1 MFFSSRQII
10 FIIVSLTLLMDTM
23 DANILNTAIP
33 VISHDF
39 HVSPI
44 DLKIALIGYL
54 MSLAVF
60 IPISGWVADKFGV
73 KPIFIGALTLF
84 TTASFLCG
92 FANTLP
98 ELVVLRCVQGIGGA
112 FMTLGRLIIA
122 RTYQRYE
129 LVEAM
134 NIVIMI
140 MSIGVMLGPFIGGV
154 LVDHFSWSW
163 IFWVNIPVGI
173 FLIFMAIFTLPPDA
187 PKNVR
192 AFDFFGFLLFGGG
205 LALLCFSLSEMS
217 ESTVNWQALMWKLFI
232 ALALMIHYFFRA
244 KKQKNPLIA
253 IKLFQL
259 RTFRISIIANLCTR
273 LGFGSMAF
281 MLPLFQQIALGL
293 SAQLSGILMAP
304 MAFGVIASKLVA
316 LKILRKVG
324 YRRYLLVN
332 TTVMALLLWM
342 YQLIT
347 LNTSI
352 YNIALLTF
360 VFGFFISVQYTGMNS
375 LALAEIPS
383 DELSASTSIVNTNQI
398 LAQTFGV
405 AIAAIL
411 LRFFSSLNGHALVL
425 SPTIFHHAFFALGV
439 ITLFSMMIFLLLK
452 PEDGQQMLVK

>member
-10 FIIVSLTLLMDTM
+10 FILVSLTLLMDTL

-39 HVSPI
+39 NVNPI

-84 TTASFLCG
+84 TAASFFCG
-92 FANTLP
+92 FANTLS

-122 RTYQRYE
+122 RAYQRYE

-134 NIVIMI
+134 NVVIMI

-163 IFWVNIPVGI
+163 IFWVNIPVGV
-173 FLIFMAIFTLPPDA
+173 FLISMAIFTLPNDA

-217 ESTVNWQALMWKLFI
+217 ESQVNWQALMWKLFI
-232 ALALMIHYFFRA
+232 ALALLVYYFFRA
-244 KKQKNPLIA
+244 RRQKNPLIA
-253 IKLFQL
+253 IKLFQF
-259 RTFRISIIANLCTR
+259 RTFRISVIANLCTR

-281 MLPLFQQIALGL
+281 LLPLFQQIALGF
-293 SAQLSGILMAP
+293 SAQFSGILMAP
-304 MAFGVIASKLVA
+304 MAFGVIFSKMVAS
-316 LKILRKVG
+316 KILRKTG

-332 TTVMALLLWM
+332 TAIMAMLLWM
-342 YQLIT
+342 YQLVTQHTPI
-347 LNTSI
+347 
-352 YNIALLTF
+352 
-360 VFGFFISVQYTGMNS
+360 
-375 LALAEIPS
+375 
-383 DELSASTSIVNTNQI
+383 
-398 LAQTFGV
+398 
-405 AIAAIL
+405 
-411 LRFFSSLNGHALVL
+411 
-425 SPTIFHHAFFALGV
+425 
-439 ITLFSMMIFLLLK
+439 
-452 PEDGQQMLVK
+452 

>member
-1 MFFSSRQII
+1 
-10 FIIVSLTLLMDTM
+10 MDTM

-39 HVSPI
+39 QVNAI

-60 IPISGWVADKFGV
+60 IPISGWVADKFSV
-73 KPIFIGALTLF
+73 KPVFIGALILF
-84 TTASFLCG
+84 TISSFSCG

-154 LVDHFSWSW
+154 IVDHFSWPW
-163 IFWVNIPVGI
+163 IFWVNVPIGI
-173 FLIFMAIFTLPPDA
+173 FLILLAYFALPNDE
-187 PKNVR
+187 PKKVR
-192 AFDFFGFLLFGGG
+192 TFDFFGFLLFGCG

-217 ESTVNWQALMWKLFI
+217 ESHVNWQALMWKIII

-253 IKLFQL
+253 IKLFQF

-281 MLPLFQQIALGL
+281 LLPLFQQIALGF
-293 SAQLSGILMAP
+293 SAQLSGMLMAP
-304 MAFGVIASKLVA
+304 MAFGVIASKMVA
-316 LKILRKVG
+316 SKILRKVG

-332 TTVMALLLWM
+332 TTIMAILLWL
-342 YQLIT
+342 YQFIT
-347 LNTSI
+347 QYTPI
-352 YNIALLTF
+352 YCIALLTF
-360 VFGFFISVQYTGMNS
+360 TFGFFISAQYMGMNS
-375 LALAEIPS
+375 LALAEIPN
-383 DELSASTSIVNTNQI
+383 DELSASTSMVNTNQI
-398 LAQTFGV
+398 LAQTLGV

-411 LRFFSSLNGHALVL
+411 LRFFSSLNGYVLVL
-425 SPTIFHHAFFALGV
+425 SSTVFHHAFLSLGV
-439 ITLFSMMIFLLLK
+439 ITLLSMSIFLLLK
-452 PEDGQQMLVK
+452 PDDGQQMLVKDNAEKQ